1 MSTDE
6 RERAQAQLETQAKR
20 FLAMA
25 ETLRRRAAAVDR
37 GELVLND
44 ERKSPSERRCWSRSY
59 RREARYFVECAD
71 RIRALDVEQFAR
83 NQRHRMRY
91 VEEE

>member
-6 RERAQAQLETQAKR
+6 RALAQAELEKQARR

-44 ERKSPSERRCWSRSY
+44 KRKAPSERRCWARSY
-59 RREARYFVECAD
+59 RREAQYFIECAD
-71 RIRALDVEQFAR
+71 RIRSLDVEQFAR

>member
-1 MSTDE
+1 MNTH
-6 RERAQAQLETQAKR
+6 ERARAAADLEAHAQR
-20 FLAMA
+20 FLAIA
-25 ETLRRRAAAVDR
+25 EVMRRRAEAVDR

-44 ERKSPSERRCWSRSY
+44 KRKAPSERRCWARSY
-59 RREARYFVECAD
+59 RREAQYFIECAD
-71 RIRALDVEQFAR
+71 RIRSLDVEQFAR